1 MKDQYQIIKTVLVT
15 EKGTHLSEGLNQ
27 YTFSVDPS
35 ANKLEIRQA
44 VEKIFNVKVKAVNVM
59 NREGKRKRM
68 RSAKMGQR
76 SDWKKAIVTLS
87 EGKIDIL

>member
-1 MKDQYQIIKTVLVT
+1 MKDPYQIIKTVLVT

-27 YTFSVDPS
+27 YCFSVAPA

-44 VEKIFNVKVKAVNVM
+44 VEKIFNVKVSSVNTM

-68 RSAKMGQR
+68 RSSKMGQR